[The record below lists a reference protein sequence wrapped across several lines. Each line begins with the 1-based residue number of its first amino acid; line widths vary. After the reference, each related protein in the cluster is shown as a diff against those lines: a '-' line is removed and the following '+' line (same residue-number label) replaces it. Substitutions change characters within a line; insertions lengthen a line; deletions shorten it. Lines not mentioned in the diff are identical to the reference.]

1 MCVLLT
7 RIPLLLLLL
16 RPVVVALCSCR
27 SVVASIAIAVNISLP
42 VLNAAIAIVLTRSR
56 LWLVAVVMLGRVVVV
71 VDLGVLNVIDGFSV
85 G

>member
-1 MCVLLT
+1 
-7 RIPLLLLLL
+7 
-16 RPVVVALCSCR
+16 
-27 SVVASIAIAVNISLP
+27 VVASIAIAVNISLP

-71 VDLGVLNVIDGFSV
+71 VDLGVLNVIDAFRV